1 MVYTAIVGQFPNR
14 PTRPNLTTPPQSII
28 HQCVDNGLLRS
39 TKNEKKHERTKNGM
53 IQIQQEQKRLDKR
66 AFIDL
71 ELVELGGI
79 EPPTSTMPL

>member
-1 MVYTAIVGQFPNR
+1 MHRQWFAEEH
-14 PTRPNLTTPPQSII
+14 QS
-28 HQCVDNGLLRS
+28 
-39 TKNEKKHERTKNGM
+39 EKKHERTKNGM